1 MGKVIEFKKFSRKI
15 NKDNFKE
22 TNDDLD
28 IFTEN
33 DLAYK
38 RRELEIT
45 ANEIDHLISC
55 VYKQILMNEQIIS
68 KVEKDYDF
76 EKSTYLKDFN
86 DKLHD
91 IMYFLTNSV
100 YGDCIII
107 NINFLE
113 LKYLTG
119 TLQLELEMIKDSTDN
134 TSEYMGA
141 IEGLFSRIYPL
152 YRSWEKELL

>member
-119 TLQLELEMIKDSTDN
+119 TLQLELEMIKESTDN
-134 TSEYMGA
+134 TSEYMEA
-141 IEGLFSRIYPL
+141 IEELFSRIYPL